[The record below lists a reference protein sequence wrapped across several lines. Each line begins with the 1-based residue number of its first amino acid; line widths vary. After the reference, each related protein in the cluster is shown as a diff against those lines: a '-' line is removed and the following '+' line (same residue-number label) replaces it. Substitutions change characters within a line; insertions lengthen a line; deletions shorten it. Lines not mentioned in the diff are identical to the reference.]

1 MVWQG
6 TPDAAVIRQ
15 LETIEAQLASTWKNR
30 DCAGWGA
37 LLASDWSVT
46 HINARI
52 ITKDQA
58 LEMCLTG
65 PAVTS
70 SVDQLAVRV
79 YGDTAIVTGRTKA
92 TVSGTAPQTV
102 TLRFTDVFVRRDGRW
117 IAVASHATRL
127 AE

>member
-15 LETIEAQLASTWKNR
+15 LETIEAQLASTWNNR

-58 LEMCLTG
+58 LEMCRARRFL
-65 PAVTS
+65 PAAA
-70 SVDQLAVRV
+70 SVLP
-79 YGDTAIVTGRTKA
+79 
-92 TVSGTAPQTV
+92 S
-102 TLRFTDVFVRRDGRW
+102 
-117 IAVASHATRL
+117 
-127 AE
+127 